1 MLWEEGERE
10 EVRGRGM
17 GKGEE
22 KVKDKAGREAIGEV
36 FDVMATTVVLHCVQ
50 YEIAQLYITY
60 YSLKLAPI
68 ITYNQ
73 ITLCILGEIINFE

>member
-36 FDVMATTVVLHCVQ
+36 FDVMATTVVYTVCNTKSHSCTSHINHSSLP
-50 YEIAQLYITY
+50 QLSHTISVYWV
-60 YSLKLAPI
+60 K
-68 ITYNQ
+68 
-73 ITLCILGEIINFE
+73 